1 MLAWLWGKLTAII
14 AGIPVEG
21 LSGSRTAVFS
31 ASMEED
37 YTRMVSMDPE
47 NVERTAVTGSTVNSI
62 IPNRVS
68 WYFDMHGPSVHVNT
82 ACSSALAAFDLAYK
96 TLQMGD
102 ASCVSELSKIGE
114 LTMRMSPLTLRSE
127 GPCYRM

>member
-1 MLAWLWGKLTAII
+1 
-14 AGIPVEG
+14 
-21 LSGSRTAVFS
+21 
-31 ASMEED
+31 
-37 YTRMVSMDPE
+37 MDPE